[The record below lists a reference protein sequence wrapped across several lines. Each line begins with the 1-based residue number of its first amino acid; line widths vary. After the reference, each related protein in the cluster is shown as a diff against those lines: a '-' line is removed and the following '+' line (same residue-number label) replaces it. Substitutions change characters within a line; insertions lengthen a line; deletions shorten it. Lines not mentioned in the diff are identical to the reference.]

1 MRNMILFVTI
11 LVGSVGC
18 NERAGQPRLEP
29 LARGLA
35 EAWQPG
41 TYELKLSIHAEDKGE
56 RVALHCVL
64 KNTSANV
71 IDVDSTRLPW
81 ITPGFFSVDAVTASG
96 QVVHR
101 NAQVMQISSS
111 TPQPLSIAPGES
123 VQGDIDL
130 DSMPIHDLPRR
141 EDILLLWS
149 YGLGDGGSHAHY
161 FLNGITLLEEKS

>member
-1 MRNMILFVTI
+1 MRKVIALLALSIVAC
-11 LVGSVGC
+11 GC
-18 NERAGQPRLEP
+18 GERGAQPRLES

-35 EAWQPG
+35 EAWQPA
-41 TYELKLSIHAEDKGE
+41 TYELKLTIHAEDKGG
-56 RVALHCVL
+56 RVALRCVL
-64 KNTSANV
+64 RNMSANA

-111 TPQPLSIAPGES
+111 TPQPVSIASGES

-130 DSMPIHDLPRR
+130 DSMPIHGLPRR
-141 EDILLLWS
+141 EEILLLWS
-149 YGLGDGGSHAHY
+149 YGLGDGGSGAHY
-161 FLNGITLLEEKS
+161 FLSGITLLEEKS